1 MIILDHKMKILYRL
15 MIGHHNWIED
25 KSVKAEVAA
34 AKKIVQEALKPAKVP
49 GGSSD
54 ENLG

>member
-1 MIILDHKMKILYRL
+1 MDHKMKIAYHV
-15 MIGHHNWIED
+15 MIGLNRWIED
-25 KSVKAEVAA
+25 ASVKDEIAT